1 MHKMWVIF
9 HFAFPFFLHSLIM
22 RSLSLFNPM
31 IQQDVGRVK
40 KRDSG
45 REKTDPEFS
54 FSPENALVIF
64 LVHKTWQCPEREDV
78 KFSSNTH

>member
-1 MHKMWVIF
+1 
-9 HFAFPFFLHSLIM
+9 
-22 RSLSLFNPM
+22 M

-45 REKTDPEFS
+45 GEKTDPEFS

-78 KFSSNTH
+78 EFSSNIH